1 MKTETLEQQL
11 IHSTAQIHSKAKL
24 GRDVR
29 VGPYAIIG
37 EHVSIGDRTEIS
49 AHVVIEGP
57 SEIGEDC
64 RFFPFAS
71 IGLATQDMKYK
82 GEPTRLIMGHHNTF
96 REFVTVHRGTPQ
108 GGGATSIGNHNLF
121 MAYAH
126 VAHDCRIGDHVIMA
140 NAATLAGHVTIG
152 DYATVGAFSGVHQ
165 FCRIGSHGFVG
176 GYSVVTKD
184 VLPYSK
190 TVSERATH
198 AYGIN
203 SVGLKRRGFNSDQIA
218 KLRHAFHVLQSEK
231 LNTTQAI
238 EKLKRE
244 KVSDPVRELIEF
256 IESSQRGVIK

>member
-1 MKTETLEQQL
+1 MEQQF
-11 IHSTAQIHSKAKL
+11 IHPTAQIHSKAKL

-29 VGPYAIIG
+29 VGAYAIIG
-37 EHVSIGDRTEIS
+37 EPVSIGDRTEIS

-57 SEIGEDC
+57 TEIGADC

-71 IGLATQDMKYK
+71 IGLPTPDLKYK

-96 REFVTVHRGTPQ
+96 REFVTVHRGTVQ
-108 GGGATSIGNHNLF
+108 GGGATTIGNHNLF

-126 VAHDCRIGDHVIMA
+126 VAHDCHIGNDVIMA
-140 NAATLAGHVTIG
+140 NAATLAGHVQIG
-152 DYATVGAFSGVHQ
+152 DFATVGAFSGVHQ
-165 FCRIGSHGFVG
+165 FCRIGAHGFVG

-190 TVSERATH
+190 TVSQRATH
-198 AYGIN
+198 AYGVN
-203 SVGLKRRGFNSDQIA
+203 SVGLKRRGFPPEQIE

-238 EKLKRE
+238 EKLKKE
-244 KVSDPVRELIEF
+244 ELSDPVRELIEF
-256 IESSQRGVIK
+256 VESSERGVIK